1 MKSETFAHPAVRRA
15 AALGI
20 LAAVAFAIYAGFVA
34 PVIDGAAAEREAQ
47 ASLQSA
53 LERYT
58 HAASDLP
65 TLEQKLAELEGEAGT
80 DSSYIDAPN
89 ETLAA
94 AAIQSRIKSAVVES
108 GGKLQSVEV
117 LRPVSDGALQKIVV
131 RARVAVELPGLQR
144 VLFDLNE
151 TSPTL
156 YFESLDIARAEATVR
171 DATDRQARL
180 DVDFTVYGYLRRPG

>member
-1 MKSETFAHPAVRRA
+1 MKSDVFSHPVVRRA

-20 LAAVAFAIYAGFVA
+20 LGTLALSIYAVFVA

-53 LERYT
+53 LDRYI

-65 TLEQKLAELEGEAGT
+65 LLEEKLAELEGERGHE
-80 DSSYIDAPN
+80 SSYIDAPN

-94 AAIQSRIKSAVVES
+94 AAIQSRIKSAVVDS

-117 LRPVSDGALQKIVV
+117 LRPENDGALQKIVV

-151 TSPTL
+151 TSPAL
-156 YFESLDIARAEATVR
+156 FFESLEIARAESVVR
-171 DATDRQARL
+171 DAADRQARL